1 MCEKSSN
8 ETVESSAVCYATLEQ
23 WARGQIQAQLQQIL
37 EEEVTTFLGRAR
49 HARRERV
56 SPVDP
61 PQGNRNGYGKPRQFT
76 MMNGTVTVRRPRVR
90 DLTDR
95 FESTVLPLFTRRTQ
109 EVGTMLPE
117 LYLHGLS
124 SGDFELAL
132 RGLLGEGAPLSA
144 SSIQRLKARFALEY
158 ETWTKRDLSD
168 LEVVYW
174 WADGLYVKA
183 GIADRK
189 SALLT
194 IVGALTTGEKIVLAC
209 ESGERESKESWL
221 TVLRRLRERGLT
233 FPRLTVADGHLG
245 IWAAL
250 GEIHPAGEEQRCW
263 NHKLTNVL
271 NALPRKAQP
280 QAAEV
285 LKAMPYAETQ
295 ADCERQRDA
304 FIRLYRKTDPKA
316 VDTLLRD
323 WDRMVT
329 FYAFPKEHWIHLR
342 TTNIVESPFASVRLR
357 TDASRR
363 YKRVE
368 SAQAIIWKMLRV
380 AERAWRRLN
389 APELLPLVAS
399 GVPFT
404 DGKMRRSGSVN
415 RDRNDQAERTAA

>member
-1 MCEKSSN
+1 MRERTSTEPS
-8 ETVESSAVCYATLEQ
+8 ESSTVCYATLEQ

-37 EEEVTTFLGRAR
+37 EDEVSTFLGRAR

-56 SPVDP
+56 SPIDP

-76 MMNGTVTVRRPRVR
+76 MRNGTVTVRRPRVR
-90 DLTDR
+90 DLTNR
-95 FESTVLPLFTRRTQ
+95 FESKVLPLFTRRTP
-109 EVGTMLPE
+109 EVGELLPE

-144 SSIQRLKARFALEY
+144 SSIQRLKVRFTLEY
-158 ETWTKRDLSD
+158 ETWINRDLSN

-194 IVGALTTGEKIVLAC
+194 IVGALSTGKKIVVAC
-209 ESGERESKESWL
+209 ESGERESKDSWL
-221 TVLRRLRERGLT
+221 TVLRHLRERGLK

-285 LKAMPYAETQ
+285 LKVMPYAEMQ
-295 ADCERQRDA
+295 AECERQRDA
-304 FIRLYRKTDPKA
+304 FVRLYRKTDPKA

-363 YKRVE
+363 YKLVE
-368 SAQAIIWKMLRV
+368 GAQAIIWKMLRV
-380 AERAWRRLN
+380 AEQAWRRLN

-399 GVPFT
+399 GVPFK
-404 DGKMRRSGSVN
+404 DGRRKRSGSVN
-415 RDRNDQAERTAA
+415 RNTTDQAERTAA

>member
-1 MCEKSSN
+1 MN
-8 ETVESSAVCYATLEQ
+8 ERTNPEPIESSTVCYATLEQ
-23 WARGQIQAQLQQIL
+23 WARGQIQTQLQQIL

-61 PQGNRNGYGKPRQFT
+61 PRGNRNGYGKPRQFT
-76 MMNGTVTVRRPRVR
+76 MMNGMVTVRRPRVR

-95 FESTVLPLFTRRTQ
+95 FESKVLPLFTRRTQ
-109 EVGTMLPE
+109 EVGELLPE

-144 SSIQRLKARFALEY
+144 SSIQRLKARFTLEY
-158 ETWTKRDLSD
+158 ETWTKRDLSN

-209 ESGERESKESWL
+209 ENGERESKESWL
-221 TVLRRLRERGLT
+221 MVLRSLRERGLT

-295 ADCERQRDA
+295 TECERQRDA
-304 FIRLYRKTDPKA
+304 FVRLYRKTDPKA

-329 FYAFPKEHWIHLR
+329 FYVFPKEHWVHLR
-342 TTNIVESPFASVRLR
+342 TTNVVESPFAAVRLR

-363 YKRVE
+363 YKRVDG
-368 SAQAIIWKMLRV
+368 AQAIIWKILRI
-380 AERAWRRLN
+380 AEQTWRRLN

-399 GVPFT
+399 GVPFK
-404 DGKMRRSGSVN
+404 DGRMNRSGSVTCN
-415 RDRNDQAERTAA
+415 GNDQAERTAA

>member
-1 MCEKSSN
+1 MKQRTSPEV
-8 ETVESSAVCYATLEQ
+8 VESREVCYDTLEQ
-23 WARGQIQAQLQQIL
+23 WARGQIQAQLQYLL

-49 HARRERV
+49 HERRDLV
-56 SPVDP
+56 SPIDP
-61 PQGNRNGYGKPRQFT
+61 PLGSRNGYGKPRAFS
-76 MMNGTVTVRRPRVR
+76 MLSGTVTVRRPRVR
-90 DLTDR
+90 DLTER
-95 FESTVLPLFTRRTQ
+95 FVSKVLPLFTRRTQ

-124 SGDFELAL
+124 TGDFELAL

-144 SSIQRLKARFALEY
+144 SSIQRLKARFELEY
-158 ETWTKRDLSD
+158 KTWTTRDLSE

-209 ESGERESKESWL
+209 ESGERESKDSWL
-221 TVLRRLRERGLT
+221 TVLRSLRERGLK

-250 GEIHPAGEEQRCW
+250 GELHPAGAEQRCW
-263 NHKLTNVL
+263 NHKLANVL

-280 QAAEV
+280 EATEL
-285 LKAMPYAETQ
+285 LKAMPYADTQ
-295 ADCERQRDA
+295 AECERQRDA
-304 FIRLYRKTDPKA
+304 FVRLYRKTDPKA

-329 FYAFPKEHWIHLR
+329 FYAFPTDHWIHLR

-368 SAQAIIWKMLRV
+368 GAQAIIWKMLRV
-380 AERAWRRLN
+380 AEQAWRRLN
-389 APELLPLVAS
+389 APELLPLVAA
-399 GVPFT
+399 GVPCK
-404 DGKMRRSGSVN
+404 DGQMSRSGSVK
-415 RDRNDQAERTAA
+415 RDGNYQPERTAA

>member
-1 MCEKSSN
+1 MSERTSN
-8 ETVESSAVCYATLEQ
+8 GAVESSAVCYDTLEQ
-23 WARGQIQAQLQQIL
+23 WTRGQIQAQLQQLL

-49 HARRERV
+49 HERRGTV

-61 PQGNRNGYGKPRQFT
+61 PTGSRNGYGKLRQFS

-90 DLTDR
+90 DLVER
-95 FESTVLPLFTRRTQ
+95 FESKILPLFKRRTP

-124 SGDFELAL
+124 TGDFELAL

-144 SSIQRLKARFALEY
+144 SSIQRLKARFELEY
-158 ETWTKRDLSD
+158 EAWTKRDLSG

-183 GIADRK
+183 GIEDRK

-194 IVGALTTGEKIVLAC
+194 IVGALTTGEKVVLAC

-221 TVLRRLRERGLT
+221 KILRALKHRGLI

-245 IWAAL
+245 IWAAF
-250 GEIHPAGEEQRCW
+250 GEIHPTGEEQRCW
-263 NHKLTNVL
+263 NHKITNVL
-271 NALPRKAQP
+271 DDLPKKAQ
-280 QAAEV
+280 QKAAEL
-285 LKAMPYAETQ
+285 LKAMPYAETK
-295 ADCERQRDA
+295 AECERRRDEFVRA
-304 FIRLYRKTDPKA
+304 YRRTEGKA

-329 FYAFPKEHWIHLR
+329 FYSFPQEHWRHLR

-368 SAQAIIWKMLRV
+368 GAKAIIWKMLRV
-380 AERAWRRLN
+380 AEKSWRKLN
-389 APELLPLVAS
+389 APELLPLVVS
-399 GVPFT
+399 GVTFR
-404 DGKMRRSGSVN
+404 DGRMTRSGSVKSDGN
-415 RDRNDQAERTAA
+415 HQSERTAA

>member
-1 MCEKSSN
+1 MGERNSN
-8 ETVESSAVCYATLEQ
+8 EAIESSDVCYATLEQ
-23 WARGQIQAQLQQIL
+23 WARGKIQVQLQQLL
-37 EEEVTTFLGRAR
+37 EEEVTTFLGRAPYE
-49 HARRERV
+49 RRDAV
-56 SPVDP
+56 SSVDP
-61 PQGNRNGYGKPRQFT
+61 PAGSRNGYGKSRQFT
-76 MMNGTVTVRRPRVR
+76 MMNGTITVRRPRVR

-95 FESTVLPLFTRRTQ
+95 FESKVLPLFTRRTR
-109 EVGTMLPE
+109 EVGEVLPK

-144 SSIQRLKARFALEY
+144 SSIQRLKARFEIEY
-158 ETWTKRDLSD
+158 EAWTKRDLSN
-168 LEVVYW
+168 VQIVYW

-194 IVGALTTGEKIVLAC
+194 IVGVLTTGEKIVLAC
-209 ESGERESKESWL
+209 QSGERESKESWL
-221 TVLRRLRERGLT
+221 TLLRTLKHRGLR
-233 FPRLTVADGHLG
+233 FPQLTVADGHLG

-250 GEIHPAGEEQRCW
+250 GEAHPTGAEQRCW

-271 NALPRKAQP
+271 DALPKKAQP
-280 QAAEV
+280 QAAEM

-295 ADCERQRDA
+295 ADCERRRDA
-304 FIRLYRKTDPKA
+304 FVRTYRKTDPKA

-329 FYAFPKEHWIHLR
+329 FYAFPQEHWRHLR
-342 TTNIVESPFASVRLR
+342 TTNIVESPFAAVRLR

-368 SAQAIIWKMLRV
+368 GAQAIIWKMLRV
-380 AERAWRRLN
+380 AETSWRKLN

-399 GVPFT
+399 GVPFK
-404 DGKMRRSGSVN
+404 DGKMSRSDGVKCN
-415 RDRNDQAERTAA
+415 GTDQAERTAA